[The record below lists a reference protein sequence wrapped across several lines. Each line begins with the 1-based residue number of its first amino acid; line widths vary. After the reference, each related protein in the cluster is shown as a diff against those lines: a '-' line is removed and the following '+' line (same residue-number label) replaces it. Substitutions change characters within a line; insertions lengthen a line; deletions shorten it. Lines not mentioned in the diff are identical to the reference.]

1 MSIQNELTKL
11 YKKLSEEGLD
21 KEAQRLTPFI
31 KESQFF
37 TFLRPKHNQALRKI
51 NRYIRDENIPGAITE
66 LNKLDD
72 LITDKTLMA
81 DLEKNLNQG
90 DARGRRK
97 FMRMLKAILKVL
109 KAGGNVTLQ
118 NVKQEVET
126 DAPAEEAKKEI
137 PKQEK
142 TEEKL
147 PQTPEAD
154 TETEDSKETKTTTEL
169 KALPTSEEGAVGDKN
184 YKYFYNAA
192 KKGFQVAEGS
202 NSSVGAII
210 RAENKVSG
218 VEKEYN
224 DRLNRAYA
232 IIHKMFKNKG
242 YDMSKVET
250 PTAKAEYTGP
260 ASGARY
266 KKWTPESVGLKP
278 TPIFSDV
285 THNEK
290 GFEGVYN
297 LYEVDTDKADATD
310 LVNFNVQT
318 PDTRKIVAVKKED
331 IKNSGS
337 KKVEYYHVTEKK
349 AAENGS
355 PAEYT
360 FLKIPEPTIVP
371 SETEDEED
379 TIIWDDEMEG

>member
-11 YKKLSEEGLD
+11 YKKLSEEGLN

-37 TFLRPKHNQALRKI
+37 TFLKPKHNRALRQI
-51 NRYIRDENIPGAITE
+51 NRDIRAGNTDSAKTQLQT
-66 LNKLDD
+66 LND
-72 LITDKTLMA
+72 LIKDPQLMA
-81 DLEKNLNQG
+81 DLEKNLDQG
-90 DARGRRK
+90 DASGRRK

-118 NVKQEVET
+118 TVKQEAET
-126 DAPAEEAKKEI
+126 DAPAEEAKKET

-169 KALPTSEEGAVGDKN
+169 KALPTSEKDAVGDKN
-184 YKYFYNAA
+184 YKYFYNEA

-218 VEKEYN
+218 VKEEYN

-266 KKWTPESVGLKP
+266 KEWTPESVGLEP
-278 TPIFSDV
+278 AVFIESLS
-285 THNEK
+285 
-290 GFEGVYN
+290 FEGEGLKGLYN
-297 LYEVDTDKADATD
+297 LYKVDENKADATD
-310 LVNFNVQT
+310 LLAFNQNKQKGFKV
-318 PDTRKIVAVKKED
+318 VAVKKED
-331 IKNSGS
+331 IENSGS
-337 KKVEYYHVTEKK
+337 KKVKYYHVRELTE
-349 AAENGS
+349 AAGDA
-355 PAEYT
+355 PATYT
-360 FLKIPEPTIVP
+360 FAKIPEPTIVP
-371 SETEDEED
+371 SETEDGPD
-379 TIIWDDEMEG
+379 TITWDDGMEG